1 MTPYPDVVTNRGHVQ
16 VPARNGPGR
25 TRPPTL
31 DREKVHGY
39 ALKRGEPW
47 GSPSRASMLERFAPQ
62 AGPAPTPSHSKL
74 GGEATGADER
84 APGSC
89 RFVVLNLRSKS
100 FIREANSS
108 ADMPSVSGSAPSTPL
123 IP

>member
-31 DREKVHGY
+31 DGEKVHGY

-47 GSPSRASMLERFAPQ
+47 GSPSRASTLERFAPQ

-74 GGEATGADER
+74 GGEATG
-84 APGSC
+84 
-89 RFVVLNLRSKS
+89 
-100 FIREANSS
+100 
-108 ADMPSVSGSAPSTPL
+108 SGR
-123 IP
+123 